1 MYYGE
6 NSIMNFEFDKI
17 SNSLTVFS
25 ESIYNTNILFETD
38 LFLTEADENKNWFKK
53 IIDFIVEKISGIISA
68 IKKVFTS
75 IIEKIKKKKE
85 NEEDEPEVEIIGVA
99 EDDKAA
105 DEAVQNIKNAA
116 SEMKSSDSENNSE
129 TTSAINKSEVEVNK
143 SSDSETTSAT
153 NKSEVEVDEKIEKVT
168 KKIENEVKSNLSN
181 VNQDALEEFLKDTKY
196 NAQYSSKKGSQY
208 KPKIERK
215 QKVFAILKHP
225 DAKFEFKRYGNQ
237 TDIMYKLSEGVLNY
251 RYNRMISIMFI
262 SNLQEY
268 NKYNDGDTDKVDFN
282 EVQKDFYKECF
293 SADNFESLK
302 SKWENVNAESQF
314 MTMQEFDKEYKNDSN
329 IILPGNYNIKTAAQY
344 IKNIIDRLERY
355 KSDLSKYSNSNKIDW
370 ATNTKQSQNQ
380 AKYLISINTKLITEA
395 LKCINLLSSSCLK
408 CVLLS
413 EQQNDKIKAWY
424 KSNLKYVNI
433 TI

>member
-6 NSIMNFEFDKI
+6 SSIMNFEFDKI

-99 EDDKAA
+99 EDDEAA

-129 TTSAINKSEVEVNK
+129 TTSAANKSEAEV
-143 SSDSETTSAT
+143 A
-153 NKSEVEVDEKIEKVT
+153 

-215 QKVFAILKHP
+215 QKVFAILKNP

-237 TDIMYKLSEGVLNY
+237 TDSMYKLSESVLHY
-251 RYNRMISIMFI
+251 RYNKMISVRFI
-262 SNLQEY
+262 NNLDY
-268 NKYNDGDTDKVDFN
+268 FDDKKYDGNTDKVDFN

-293 SADNFESLK
+293 SVDNFESLN
-302 SKWENVNAESQF
+302 SKWETVNAESQSI
-314 MTMQEFDKEYKNDSN
+314 TLQDYDKEYKNEYN
-329 IILPGNYNIKTAAQY
+329 TTLPGNYNIKTAAQY
-344 IKNIIDRLERY
+344 IKYIIDRLEGY
-355 KSDLSKYSNSNKIDW
+355 KSDLSKYSKSNKIDW
-370 ATNTKQSQNQ
+370 ANNTNQAQNK

-395 LKCINLLSSSCLK
+395 LKCVNLLSSSCLK

-433 TI
+433 TV